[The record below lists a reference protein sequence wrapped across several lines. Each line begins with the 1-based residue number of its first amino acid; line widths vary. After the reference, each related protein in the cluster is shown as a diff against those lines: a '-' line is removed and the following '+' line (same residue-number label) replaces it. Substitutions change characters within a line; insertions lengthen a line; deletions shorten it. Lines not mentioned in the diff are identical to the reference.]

1 MKIQN
6 ITIKDIAKALDLS
19 YSTVSRALKGSYKIS
34 EPVRNK
40 VIAYANEHNYRPN
53 LLAQSL
59 KNKNSRCIG
68 VVLCNIPNSFF
79 AEVIS
84 GIESVAYTK
93 NYLVIITQSHESYE
107 REIQALENLTW
118 RSIDGLLISLS
129 TETSDCSHI
138 AALHAKGL
146 PVVFFDRVSEDF
158 KTHLV
163 KADNEGGAYD
173 LTNHLLHQGYRRI
186 AQITSPA
193 HLSITQERIAGYK
206 KALSEAGQ
214 PIDESLIKYCEHG
227 GMLFEEIETAVS
239 ELFDSG
245 NPPDAIFAA
254 SDRLT
259 LGTLSIL
266 KKMGKS
272 IPGDIGMA
280 GFSNFS
286 EPELFEPA
294 LTTIKQP
301 AFEMGKTAAELLI
314 QLIESK
320 RPVTEFEKKVFPTE
334 LKARASTNRKISV
347 AY

>member
-40 VIAYANEHNYRPN
+40 VIAYAAEHNYRPN

-84 GIESVAYTK
+84 GIESVAYSK

-138 AALHAKGL
+138 AALHNKGL
-146 PVVFFDRVSEDF
+146 PVVFFDRVSEDL

-163 KADNEGGAYD
+163 KANNEGGAYD
-173 LTNHLLHQGYRRI
+173 LTKHLLEQGYSRI
-186 AQITSPA
+186 AHITSPA

-206 KALSEAGQ
+206 NALVAAGR
-214 PIDESLIKYCEHG
+214 PVDESLIKYCLHG
-227 GMLFEEIETAVS
+227 GMIFEEIETAIS
-239 ELFDSG
+239 ELFQSD
-245 NPPDAIFAA
+245 NPPDAIFTA

-259 LGTLSIL
+259 LGSLSTL
-266 KKMGKS
+266 KKLKKS
-272 IPGDIGMA
+272 IPKDIGIA

-286 EPELFEPA
+286 EPDLFEPA
-294 LTTIKQP
+294 LTTIRQP

-320 RPVTEFEKKVFPTE
+320 RPVTDFEKVILPTE
-334 LKARASTNRKISV
+334 LKVRASSSRI
-347 AY
+347 